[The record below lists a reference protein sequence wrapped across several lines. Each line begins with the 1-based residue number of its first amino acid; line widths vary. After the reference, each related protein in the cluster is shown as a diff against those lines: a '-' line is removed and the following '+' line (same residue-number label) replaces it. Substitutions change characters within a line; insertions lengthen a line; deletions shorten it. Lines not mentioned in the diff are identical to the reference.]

1 MGEDGSMIN
10 VTCYTDDD
18 SDSMVYQMDGT
29 AIADPSVVVIGLTE
43 LDGRNFT
50 EVRD

>member
-10 VTCYTDDD
+10 VTCYSNDN

-29 AIADPSVVVIGLTE
+29 IIADPSVAVIGLTE
-43 LDGRNFT
+43 HDGRNLT
-50 EVRD
+50 QVCD